1 MIPQLEP
8 TELAR
13 WRDDASREPPVLVDV
28 REPWEFD
35 LCRIEGSILVP
46 LGELPRRVEEL
57 PRGRA
62 LVMVCHT
69 GRRSQNAAMFLAQSG
84 FDDVQNLRGGV
95 EGWAVE
101 VDPSMKRY

>member
-1 MIPQLEP
+1 LIPQLTP
-8 TELAR
+8 GELAR
-13 WRDDASREPPVLVDV
+13 WREDAAREPPVLVDV

-35 LCRIEGSILVP
+35 LARIEGSLLVP
-46 LGELPRRVEEL
+46 LGELPRRLDEL
-57 PRGRA
+57 PRDRP

-84 FDDVQNLRGGV
+84 FTDVRNLGGGV

-101 VDPSMKRY
+101 VDPSMRRY

>member
-1 MIPQLEP
+1 LITQLTP
-8 TELAR
+8 GELAR
-13 WRDDASREPPVLVDV
+13 WRGDASREPPVLVDV

-35 LCRIEGSILVP
+35 LTRIEGSLLIP
-46 LGELPRRVEEL
+46 LGELPRRVDEL
-57 PRGRA
+57 PRDRP
-62 LVMVCHT
+62 LVMICHT

-84 FDDVQNLRGGV
+84 FTDVRNLKGGV

>member
-35 LCRIEGSILVP
+35 LCRIEGSMLVP

-69 GRRSQNAAMFLAQSG
+69 GRRSQNAAMFLVQSG
-84 FDDVQNLRGGV
+84 FDGVQNLKGGV

>member
-1 MIPQLEP
+1 LIPQLAP
-8 TELAR
+8 SELAR
-13 WRDDASREPPVLVDV
+13 WREDAARQQPAIVDV

-35 LCRIEGSILVP
+35 LCKIDGSMLVP
-46 LGELPRRVEEL
+46 LGDLPRRIGELPRDR
-57 PRGRA
+57 P

-84 FDDVQNLRGGV
+84 FSDVQNLSGGV
-95 EGWAVE
+95 ERWAVE

>member
-35 LCRIEGSILVP
+35 VCRIEGSMLVP

-84 FDDVQNLRGGV
+84 FDDVQNLKGGV

>member
-1 MIPQLEP
+1 MIPQLAP

-84 FDDVQNLRGGV
+84 FDDVQNLKGGV